1 MRQMKDS
8 GIEWIGKIPEGW
20 EVKKLKHMFSF
31 GRGLPITKENLI
43 EYGIPV
49 INYGQIHAKENTG
62 TTIKSSLLRFVDKLF
77 LISNNDSLVKFGDI
91 IFADTSEDYLGIGN
105 SIFIDINSDIFAG
118 YHTIICRPKSAKS
131 SKYIAYLFQTDAWR
145 SQLRKNISGI
155 KVFSITQ
162 KILKETLIMLPPLA
176 EQQRIAD
183 YLDAKCAHIDQCLEL
198 TRQSMEKL
206 RAYKL
211 SCITE
216 AVTKG
221 LDPDVPLKDSG
232 VPWIGNIPKRWTLT
246 KILRALDMPIT
257 DGPHETPEFFESGI
271 PFISA
276 ESIKNEKIDFSLKR
290 GFISEDFY
298 NYCCNKYK
306 PKLND
311 IYMIKSGATTGK
323 IAIVSTTEKFQ
334 IWSPLAVFRVNS
346 KNNYRFIFYSLQSTS
361 FQRQI
366 ENNWSYGTQ
375 QNIGMRTL
383 EKIPLPLPP
392 LPEQERI
399 AAYLDKKCARIDALL
414 EEKQALLDKLA
425 EYKKSLIFECV
436 TGKREVPLCWNR

>member
-1 MRQMKDS
+1 MSSKLTSDIIEKKFLHYLLRSSSYFPEYRRIS
-8 GIEWIGKIPEGW
+8 GGIRPNQWDLDITEFKKIP
-20 EVKKLKHMFSF
+20 V
-31 GRGLPITKENLI
+31 LI
-43 EYGIPV
+43 
-49 INYGQIHAKENTG
+49 
-62 TTIKSSLLRFVDKLF
+62 
-77 LISNNDSLVKFGDI
+77 
-91 IFADTSEDYLGIGN
+91 
-105 SIFIDINSDIFAG
+105 
-118 YHTIICRPKSAKS
+118 
-131 SKYIAYLFQTDAWR
+131 
-145 SQLRKNISGI
+145 
-155 KVFSITQ
+155 
-162 KILKETLIMLPPLA
+162 PPLA

-206 RAYKL
+206 HAYKL

-221 LDPDVPLKDSG
+221 LDPDAPLKDSG

-425 EYKKSLIFECV
+425 EYKKSLIFEYV
-436 TGKREVPLCWNR
+436 TGKREVPSCWNR

>member
-8 GIEWIGKIPEGW
+8 GIEWIGEIPEGW
-20 EVKKLKHMFSF
+20 EVKRIKFLFSE
-31 GRGLPITKENLI
+31 RNERCDNNTNLPLLSVSEYYGVAQRKEKIKEEETLVRASSLDGYKI
-43 EYGIPV
+43 CYQHDIV
-49 INYGQIHAKENTG
+49 INIM
-62 TTIKSSLLRFVDKLF
+62 L
-77 LISNNDSLVKFGDI
+77 
-91 IFADTSEDYLGIGN
+91 
-105 SIFIDINSDIFAG
+105 
-118 YHTIICRPKSAKS
+118 
-131 SKYIAYLFQTDAWR
+131 AWR
-145 SQLRKNISGI
+145 SSLGESPVQGIVSPSYCVYKPILSNIYSRYYHYLFRTDIYANVFKQYSTGIIDSRLRLYSDKF
-155 KVFSITQ
+155 FSLFVQ
-162 KILKETLIMLPPLA
+162 LPPLA

-221 LDPDVPLKDSG
+221 LDPDVPFKDSG
-232 VPWIGNIPKRWTLT
+232 VPWIGQIPAGWTLT

-436 TGKREVPLCWNR
+436 TGKREVPSCWNR

>member
-8 GIEWIGKIPEGW
+8 GIEWIGEIPEGW
-20 EVKKLKHMFSF
+20 EVRKLKYLTLCNANS
-31 GRGLPITKENLI
+31 LSE
-43 EYGIPV
+43 
-49 INYGQIHAKENTG
+49 
-62 TTIKSSLLRFVDKLF
+62 TTSKDTIIK
-77 LISNNDSLVKFGDI
+77 
-91 IFADTSEDYLGIGN
+91 Y
-105 SIFIDINSDIFAG
+105 IDISSISEEKGIFTEQVYNFASAPSRARRVVHTNDTIISTVRTYLKAVAYIDSRHNNYICSTGFAVLSALSDI
-118 YHTIICRPKSAKS
+118 S
-131 SKYIAYLFQTDAWR
+131 SKFIYYIVYSDNFIKNTEKLSTGISYPAITAN
-145 SQLRKNISGI
+145 QLHNI
-155 KVFSITQ
+155 KVPF
-162 KILKETLIMLPPLA
+162 PPLA
-176 EQQRIAD
+176 EQQRVAD
-183 YLDAKCAHIDQCLEL
+183 YLDTKCAHIDQCLEL

-276 ESIKNEKIDFSLKR
+276 ESIKNEEIDFSLKR

-425 EYKKSLIFECV
+425 EYKKSLIFEYV
-436 TGKREVPLCWNR
+436 TGKREVPSCWNR